1 MFRKIQHIHFVGIGG
16 AGMSGIAEV
25 LLTLGYHVT
34 GSDLHESES
43 VRRIRA
49 LGGTVFIGHAASNI
63 GNAQV
68 VVISSAVPPT
78 NPEVMAAKARVVPV
92 IPRAEMLA
100 ELMRLK
106 YGVAIAGAHGK
117 TTTTSLVANV
127 LAEGGLDPTIVIGG
141 KVNALGSHARLGRGD
156 LLVAEADES
165 DGSFMKLSPT
175 VVVVTNVDR
184 EHLDHYGTMDR
195 LCETFPDFIN
205 KVPFYGLSVLCA
217 DDPYLTALLPRVT
230 KRYQT
235 YGLTLTADLV
245 GTDVQLHVGAR
256 AFRAR
261 VAGERM
267 GRFKVA
273 MPGIHN
279 VRNALAAIA
288 VGLELGVTL
297 QHIDQALAGFKGVER
312 RFQVLGEKG
321 GVLVVDDYG
330 HHPTEIKAT
339 LAAAKNGWG
348 RRLVVLFQPH
358 RFTRTKDLLEEFPA
372 AFKQAA
378 HLFLTD
384 IYPAGEAPIPG
395 VTGERLAEVIRRVG
409 SPPLTYIPRK
419 EQLVEA
425 VLPVLKP
432 GDVVVAGTNLLVRD
446 GGSRGVVVRLTKFDR
461 IEEHEGG
468 LLYAQGGV
476 GMPRL
481 LKYALQRKLAGL
493 EFAAGIP
500 GTLAGAIVMNAGTR
514 LGEMKDVVRRVRLV
528 TPSVE
533 RRELS
538 ADEVG
543 FEYRRTFLP
552 DGIIVGAW
560 LQLRWDPTARS
571 EATVK
576 EALHRRKATQ
586 PLALPNAGC
595 VFKNPN
601 GEPAG
606 SLIETAG
613 LKGAQVGDAQ
623 VSPLHANFIV
633 NRGRATARDVL
644 ALIRKVGQT
653 VEERTGVTLQLEVRI
668 VGRA

>member
-68 VVISSAVPPT
+68 VVVSSAVPPT
-78 NPEVMAAKARVVPV
+78 NLEVVAAKAKVIPV

-165 DGSFMKLSPT
+165 DGTFMKLSPT

-184 EHLDHYGTMDR
+184 EHLDHYGTMER
-195 LCETFPDFIN
+195 LCETFLDFIN

-217 DDPYLTALLPRVT
+217 DDPYLAALLPRVT

-235 YGLTLTADLV
+235 YGLTPSADLV
-245 GTDVQLHVGAR
+245 GTDVRLHVGVAEFSAR
-256 AFRAR
+256 LR
-261 VAGERM
+261 GEPL

-358 RFTRTKDLLEEFPA
+358 RFTRTKDLLEEFPV
-372 AFKQAA
+372 AFKQAD

-395 VTGERLAEVIRRVG
+395 VTGERLAEVIRRAG
-409 SPPLTYIPRK
+409 TPPLTYVPRK
-419 EQLVEA
+419 DQLVEA
-425 VLPVLKP
+425 VLTVLKP
-432 GDVVVAGTNLLVRD
+432 GDVVVSLGAGD
-446 GGSRGVVVRLTKFDR
+446 IGQ
-461 IEEHEGG
+461 I
-468 LLYAQGGV
+468 
-476 GMPRL
+476 
-481 LKYALQRKLAGL
+481 
-493 EFAAGIP
+493 
-500 GTLAGAIVMNAGTR
+500 
-514 LGEMKDVVRRVRLV
+514 
-528 TPSVE
+528 
-533 RRELS
+533 
-538 ADEVG
+538 
-543 FEYRRTFLP
+543 
-552 DGIIVGAW
+552 
-560 LQLRWDPTARS
+560 
-571 EATVK
+571 
-576 EALHRRKATQ
+576 
-586 PLALPNAGC
+586 
-595 VFKNPN
+595 
-601 GEPAG
+601 
-606 SLIETAG
+606 
-613 LKGAQVGDAQ
+613 
-623 VSPLHANFIV
+623 
-633 NRGRATARDVL
+633 GRAL
-644 ALIRKVGQT
+644 F
-653 VEERTGVTLQLEVRI
+653 ERLR
-668 VGRA
+668 

>member
-25 LLTLGYHVT
+25 LLTLGYHVS

-43 VRRIRA
+43 VRRIQA

-78 NPEVMAAKARVVPV
+78 NLEVVAAKAKVIPV

-184 EHLDHYGTMDR
+184 EHLDHYGTMER
-195 LCETFPDFIN
+195 LCETFLDFIN
-205 KVPFYGLSVLCA
+205 KVPFYGLAVLCA
-217 DDPYLTALLPRVT
+217 DDPYLAALLSRVT

-235 YGLTLTADLV
+235 YGLTPAADLV
-245 GTDVQLHVGAR
+245 GTDVRLHVGVAEFSAR
-256 AFRAR
+256 LR
-261 VAGERM
+261 GEPL

-297 QHIDQALAGFKGVER
+297 QHINQALAGFKGVER

-348 RRLVVLFQPH
+348 RRLVVVFQPH
-358 RFTRTKDLLEEFPA
+358 RFTRTKDLLEEFPV
-372 AFKQAA
+372 AFKQAD

-395 VTGERLAEVIRRVG
+395 VTGERLAELIRRAG
-409 SPPLTYIPRK
+409 TPPLTYVSRK
-419 EQLVEA
+419 DQLVEA
-425 VLPVLKP
+425 VLTVLKP
-432 GDVVVAGTNLLVRD
+432 GDVVVSLGAGD
-446 GGSRGVVVRLTKFDR
+446 
-461 IEEHEGG
+461 I
-468 LLYAQGGV
+468 
-476 GMPRL
+476 
-481 LKYALQRKLAGL
+481 
-493 EFAAGIP
+493 
-500 GTLAGAIVMNAGTR
+500 
-514 LGEMKDVVRRVRLV
+514 
-528 TPSVE
+528 
-533 RRELS
+533 
-538 ADEVG
+538 
-543 FEYRRTFLP
+543 
-552 DGIIVGAW
+552 
-560 LQLRWDPTARS
+560 
-571 EATVK
+571 
-576 EALHRRKATQ
+576 
-586 PLALPNAGC
+586 
-595 VFKNPN
+595 
-601 GEPAG
+601 
-606 SLIETAG
+606 
-613 LKGAQVGDAQ
+613 
-623 VSPLHANFIV
+623 
-633 NRGRATARDVL
+633 
-644 ALIRKVGQT
+644 GQ
-653 VEERTGVTLQLEVRI
+653 
-668 VGRA
+668 VGRALFERLG